1 MARWIAGIVVSLVLA
16 AGTAPAQ
23 PSTAG
28 EKSAPMDTPEAN
40 TALVRALYDAFNAGD
55 LAAINRIM
63 VPDLIFHSPSGDT
76 ARRYD
81 PPQDLKAACPMCDA
95 LKGRKIVIDAILAQG
110 DLVAVRS
117 TWRGTFSSDFHGVH
131 VSGKSVTIPY
141 ENIYRIRGGRIREN
155 WASADGFSLMHQLG
169 FTVTPPR

>member
-1 MARWIAGIVVSLVLA
+1 MARWTAVVVFGLA
-16 AGTAPAQ
+16 LTAGTALAQ
-23 PSTAG
+23 PSQAP
-28 EKSAPMDTPEAN
+28 EKPVQVDTPEAN
-40 TALVRALYDAFNAGD
+40 ASLVRALYAAFNAGD

-81 PPQDLKAACPMCDA
+81 SPQDLRSACPLCDA
-95 LKGRKIVIDAILAQG
+95 LKNRKIVIDAILAER

-117 TWRGTFSSDFHGVH
+117 TWSGTFSSEFHGVN

-141 ENIYRIRGGRIREN
+141 QNIYRIRGGRIREN